1 MTQHVDTV
9 VRRTITVPVSQQ
21 RAFEV
26 FTSQLGR
33 WWPREYSIGQSPM
46 ADFVVEPT
54 TGGRWYEVGE
64 DGKQC
69 DTGRVIAFEPP
80 VRLALAWHLNGHWQF
95 DPDPAH
101 ASEVDVRFVVE
112 GPAQTRVEL
121 EHRGFERHGVDAGAV
136 LGTVDSQTGWTYCL
150 DLFAKYVAA

>member
-26 FTSQLGR
+26 FTSELGR

-46 ADFVVEPT
+46 ADFVLEPAI
-54 TGGRWYEVGE
+54 GGRWYEVGE

-69 DTGRVIAFEPP
+69 DTGRVTAFEPP
-80 VRLALAWHLNGHWQF
+80 ARLALAWHLNGQFQF

-101 ASEVDVRFVVE
+101 ASEVEVRFVVE
-112 GPAQTRVEL
+112 GPAQTRVEV
-121 EHRGFERHGVDAGAV
+121 EHRGFERHGADANAV
-136 LGTVDSQTGWTYCL
+136 LGSVDSQTGWTYCL

>member
-21 RAFEV
+21 RAFEL

-46 ADFVVEPT
+46 VDFILEPRI
-54 TGGRWYEVGE
+54 GGRWYEVGE

-69 DTGRVIAFEPP
+69 DTGRVTGFEPP
-80 VRLALAWHLNGHWQF
+80 SRIVLAWHLNGQFQF
-95 DPDPAH
+95 DPDPTH
-101 ASEVDVRFVVE
+101 ASEVEVRFVVK
-112 GPAQTRVEL
+112 GSTQTRIEV
-121 EHRGFERHGVDAGAV
+121 EHRGFERHGADAGAV
-136 LGTVDSQTGWTYCL
+136 LGSVDSQTGWTYCL
-150 DLFAKYVAA
+150 ELFAKYAAA

>member
-46 ADFVVEPT
+46 ADFILEPT
-54 TGGRWYEVGE
+54 IGGRWYEVGE

-80 VRLALAWHLNGHWQF
+80 DRLALAWHLNGQWQF

-101 ASEVDVRFVVE
+101 ASEVEVRCIPD
-112 GPAQTRVEL
+112 GPTHTRVEL
-121 EHRGFERHGVDAGAV
+121 EHRGFAWHGADADALHGSV
-136 LGTVDSQTGWTYCL
+136 SNPQGWSYCL
-150 DLFAKYVAA
+150 DLFAKKLAA